1 MGLIRSG
8 LRALF
13 GRRGAGVQALGEAV
27 TGVAGAFRPNATRQ
41 LELGHEAFKA
51 AHASHAAEF
60 AHARPGWFD
69 SFVNGLNRL
78 PRPTLAMGTLGLF
91 TYAMID
97 PPGFTERM
105 QALHAVPEPLWWL
118 LGAVVAFYFGAR
130 EAHHLRAHKPMV
142 IPAASAVPV
151 AERASGGTAEPAPR
165 PNPALEEWRRR
176 GEGGPS
182 VLAR

>member
-27 TGVAGAFRPNATRQ
+27 TGVAGAFRPHATRQ
-41 LELGHEAFKA
+41 LELGHKAFKA
-51 AHASHAAEF
+51 VHASHAAEF
-60 AHARPGWFD
+60 AHARLGWFD

-91 TYAMID
+91 AYAMID

-105 QALHAVPEPLWWL
+105 QALQAVPEPLWWL

-130 EAHHLRAHKPMV
+130 EAHHLRAHKPMQV
-142 IPAASAVPV
+142 LAGATSPLAGRTTESAAD
-151 AERASGGTAEPAPR
+151 PAPR
-165 PNPALEEWRRR
+165 PNPALEEWRRS
-176 GEGGPS
+176 GEGGAS